1 MRKTAIYLIAG
12 GIILL
17 MLKFITIILKFLS
30 SHPIIGLGIAVIL
43 IGIIMFLI
51 DIYNENQRSKDKE
64 PFRGIDK

>member
-1 MRKTAIYLIAG
+1 MRKIAIYLIAG

-43 IGIIMFLI
+43 TGIILFLI

-64 PFRGIDK
+64 PFKG

>member
-30 SHPIIGLGIAVIL
+30 SHPIIGVGIAVIL
-43 IGIIMFLI
+43 TGIILFLI

-64 PFRGIDK
+64 PFRG

>member
-43 IGIIMFLI
+43 TGIILFLI
-51 DIYNENQRSKDKE
+51 DIYNENQRSIDKE

>member
-1 MRKTAIYLIAG
+1 MRKTAIYLIGG

-43 IGIIMFLI
+43 TGIIMFLI

-64 PFRGIDK
+64 PFRGIDN

>member
-43 IGIIMFLI
+43 TGIILFLI
-51 DIYNENQRSKDKE
+51 DIYNENQQSKDKE

>member
-1 MRKTAIYLIAG
+1 MRKTAIYLIGG

-17 MLKFITIILKFLS
+17 LLKFITIILKFLS

-43 IGIIMFLI
+43 TGIILFLI

>member
-43 IGIIMFLI
+43 TGIILFLI
-51 DIYNENQRSKDKE
+51 DIYNENQLSKDKE
-64 PFRGIDK
+64 PFRGLDK

>member
-1 MRKTAIYLIAG
+1 MRKTAIYLIGG

>member
-1 MRKTAIYLIAG
+1 MRKTAIYLIGG

-17 MLKFITIILKFLS
+17 LLKFITIILKFLS

-43 IGIIMFLI
+43 TGMILFLI

-64 PFRGIDK
+64 SFRGIDK

>member
-17 MLKFITIILKFLS
+17 MLKFVTIILKFLS

-43 IGIIMFLI
+43 TGIILFLI
-51 DIYNENQRSKDKE
+51 DIYNENQLSKDKE
-64 PFRGIDK
+64 PFRGLDK

>member
-1 MRKTAIYLIAG
+1 MRKTAIYLIGG

-43 IGIIMFLI
+43 TGIILFLI

-64 PFRGIDK
+64 PFRG

>member
-1 MRKTAIYLIAG
+1 MRKTAIYLIAS

-30 SHPIIGLGIAVIL
+30 SHPVIGLGIAVIL
-43 IGIIMFLI
+43 TGIFLFLI
-51 DIYNENQRSKDKE
+51 DIYNENKRSKDKE

>member
-1 MRKTAIYLIAG
+1 MRKTAIYLIAS

-43 IGIIMFLI
+43 TGIILFLI

-64 PFRGIDK
+64 PFRG